1 MDELDPVA
9 RIVWK
14 LARNHTWGQPMP
26 EKAIVDLVIK
36 DEDREE
42 IQAALDDALALSFI
56 SAGPHG
62 ISIPNGQGKHVEAAN
77 WLLENTEL
85 QAYVIGATLS
95 RLPPEW
101 PDMGA
106 ESE

>member
-26 EKAIVDLVIK
+26 EEDLIAIAAK
-36 DEDREE
+36 DEDSDEMW
-42 IQAALDDALALSFI
+42 AHLDDALELSFLR
-56 SAGPHG
+56 SGPHG
-62 ISIPNGQGKHVEAAN
+62 VYQIK
-77 WLLENTEL
+77 
-85 QAYVIGATLS
+85 ATLS

-101 PDMGA
+101 PD
-106 ESE
+106 S

>member
-26 EKAIVDLVIK
+26 EQAVIDIAAK
-36 DEDREE
+36 DEDRDEMRAHLNE
-42 IQAALDDALALSFI
+42 AADLSFI
-56 SAGPHG
+56 SSGPHG
-62 ISIPNGQGKHVEAAN
+62 IYIPNGQGAHVDTAD
-77 WLLENTEL
+77 WLLTNTSL
-85 QAYVIGATLS
+85 QEYLIRATLS

-101 PDMGA
+101 PD
-106 ESE
+106 S

>member
-26 EKAIVDLVIK
+26 EEDLIAIVAKNEDS
-36 DEDREE
+36 DEM
-42 IQAALDDALALSFI
+42 IANLNNALQLSFLR
-56 SAGPHG
+56 SGPHG
-62 ISIPNGQGKHVEAAN
+62 VCIPNGQSAHRDAAN
-77 WLLENTEL
+77 WLREHTEL
-85 QAYVIGATLS
+85 HTYQIKATLS

-101 PDMGA
+101 PD
-106 ESE
+106 S